1 MKTKILFI
9 AMLLLGGLVI
19 SSCQKDNSL
28 IPDKDSVAV
37 VKDADGIP
45 DDGIVP
51 KWEKDPITNY
61 PDPFRDKTTIEFT
74 LEHSS
79 RISLVV
85 TNPVYGGITYLMN
98 GYYRPGIYKC
108 IFDATDLPPGEYIAH
123 LKIDKVVVKERMI
136 KRDIQ
141 ERNDRLA
148 N

>member
-28 IPDKDSVAV
+28 MPDNESAAV
-37 VKDADGIP
+37 VKDVDGTP
-45 DDGIVP
+45 DDIVP
-51 KWEKDPITNY
+51 HWEKDPITNY

-74 LEHSS
+74 LERSA

-85 TNPVYGGITYLMN
+85 TNPNYGGVTYLMN

-108 IFDATDLPPGEYIAH
+108 IFDATDLPGGEYIAR
-123 LKIDKVVVKERMI
+123 LKIGDIVIKERMF

-141 ERNDRLA
+141 EKNDRLA